1 MRKLL
6 TLVVLLALTVSVGL
20 GSKAS
25 ALPKLCGMSASY
37 RAVYEYPTGSY
48 WVKQISKFP
57 AYYAANNAYYQTKYG
72 C

>member
-1 MRKLL
+1 MKILVAFIAVIL
-6 TLVVLLALTVSVGL
+6 TLMVTTATS
-20 GSKAS
+20 S

-48 WVKQISKFP
+48 WVKQINKFP
-57 AYYAANNAYYQTKYG
+57 TYYAVNDAYFQEKYG